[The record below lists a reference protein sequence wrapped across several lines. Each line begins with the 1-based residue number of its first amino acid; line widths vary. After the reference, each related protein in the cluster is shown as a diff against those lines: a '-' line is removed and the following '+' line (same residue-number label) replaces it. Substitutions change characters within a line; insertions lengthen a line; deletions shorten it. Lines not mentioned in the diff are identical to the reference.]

1 MKKILLVEDDKSLR
15 ETLTERLAKEGYDVQ
30 STHLKSKA
38 IELFDQVIFDAVVL
52 DVGLPDGSGHD
63 IARYIRD
70 KSKIPFLFMTAL
82 SAPEDRL
89 KGYELGAEEYLP
101 KPFHLKEFLIRI
113 KHVVENHSRLP
124 IKLFQGVQIDFN
136 AMTYTDES
144 KNITKLNK
152 KESDVLQLLVEKSPQ
167 VISRDEILNKV
178 WGEDEFPTNRT
189 VDNIIL
195 RLRQILGP
203 EKADVIKAVRGI
215 GYQWVEAE

>member
-15 ETLTERLAKEGYDVQ
+15 DTLTERLVKEGYDVL
-30 STHLKSKA
+30 STHQKTKA
-38 IELFDQVIFDAVVL
+38 IELFDMNVFDVVVL

-63 IARYIRD
+63 IARYIRQ

-89 KGYELGAEEYLP
+89 RGYELGAEEYLP

-113 KHVVENHSRLP
+113 KHVIENHSRLL
-124 IKLFQGVQIDFN
+124 IKSFQGLQIDFN
-136 AMTYTDES
+136 SMTITDEN
-144 KNITKLNK
+144 KIVIKLNK
-152 KESDVLQLLVEKSPQ
+152 KESDTLQLLIEKSPQ

-178 WGEDEFPTNRT
+178 WGEDEFPTTRT
-189 VDNIIL
+189 VDNVIL

-203 EKADVIKAVRGI
+203 EKSDVIKAVRGV
-215 GYQWVEAE
+215 GYQWVEE